1 MSRLARD
8 PFLPAGLE
16 RSRLLR
22 AIIFD
27 FDGVIVDSEPLIMK
41 LFQEM
46 AANEGLTLTAEE
58 YYRDY
63 LALNDRGIVEQLFRR
78 HGRPLAPSRLD
89 ELVRWK
95 ARAYEDV
102 IRDGLPSLPGS
113 VEFIR
118 RVAADFPLAIATGSL
133 RTEVEYLLA
142 KLGLRNQFA
151 VLATAE
157 DFERSKPHPEV
168 YQKALAGLQRLDAFR
183 KNPLKPAECL
193 AIEDAPGGVH
203 AAQAAGM
210 KCLALTHS
218 RPAEEL
224 RHADWLFGGFPQID
238 FPRIQ
243 TAFN

>member
-1 MSRLARD
+1 M
-8 PFLPAGLE
+8 
-16 RSRLLR
+16 LR

-63 LALNDRGIVEQLFRR
+63 LALDDRGIVEQIFRR
-78 HGRPLAPSRLD
+78 HGRPLDPARLGQ
-89 ELVRWK
+89 LVGWK
-95 ARAYEDV
+95 AQAYQEA

-113 VEFIR
+113 IEFIR
-118 RVAADFPLAIATGSL
+118 RVAAEYPLAIASGSL
-133 RTEVEYLLA
+133 RAEIEYLLT
-142 KLGLRNQFA
+142 KLRVREKFR

-168 YQKALAGLQRLDAFR
+168 YQKALAGLQELEAFQR
-183 KNPLKPAECL
+183 NTLAPAECL

-203 AAQAAGM
+203 AAQAAGI
-210 KCLALTHS
+210 KCLALAHS
-218 RPAEEL
+218 RPAVEL
-224 RHADWLFGGFPQID
+224 RHADWLFDGFPQVD

-243 TAFN
+243 TAFK